1 MTSRCSSPTIADPGA
16 RWPRATSIRG
26 MTRKPEAG
34 LGIDAPLET
43 VWRVMLDVDAY
54 PEWNP
59 FDVKSECNNPP
70 RVGDP
75 ILLHVKWA
83 SGKGVTSPER
93 IKVLEAP
100 TRDSSGTTTA
110 TLAYVFE
117 GWPAKLGLVK
127 GIRYQRM
134 RQVGRGPPTY
144 SPTVEYSGPPAD
156 PTGPG

>member
-1 MTSRCSSPTIADPGA
+1 M
-16 RWPRATSIRG
+16 PRN
-26 MTRKPEAG
+26 PEAAIE
-34 LGIDAPLET
+34 IDAPLET
-43 VWRVMLDVDAY
+43 VWQVMLDVDAY

-59 FDVKSECNNPP
+59 FVVKAECNNPP

-83 SGKGVTSPER
+83 NGKGVNSPER

-100 TRDSSGTTTA
+100 AGDSSGTTTA

-127 GIRYQRM
+127 GIRYQRL
-134 RQVGRGPPTY
+134 RQVGGGPTTY
-144 SPTVEYSGPPAD
+144 STVEEFSGPLVKLAGPARVAEGFARHARALKERAESR
-156 PTGPG
+156 P